1 MAAFNQGAVNTAI
14 AASFISNCCH
24 PKVIFVGLDLVG
36 NMGTCSVSLV
46 PDIVSFS
53 AELTTT
59 DVSLR
64 PGETTK
70 VPFTL
75 TNLGSKGSFI
85 FDVTKTSSLISYV
98 IPFSLA
104 LDTNATAA
112 GHVIIASRGETS
124 ELKKLAVKAVSQSET
139 EDIKEVTL
147 FDIQVSVL
155 SETPPTTPAVKHVR
169 LEAVVPSNRLSIRQG
184 ASLEVNFTVT
194 NLASTETFTFHVS
207 CFSCHFFSILSFIQG
222 RDHSFGVYPF
232 ICLSVVGLWPKFH
245 KIKRNLH

>member
-1 MAAFNQGAVNTAI
+1 M
-14 AASFISNCCH
+14 
-24 PKVIFVGLDLVG
+24 
-36 NMGTCSVSLV
+36 SLV

-53 AELTTT
+53 AGPSNT

-85 FDVTKTSSLISYV
+85 FDVTRTSSLLSYV

-124 ELKKLAVKAVSQSET
+124 ELEKLVVKAVAQSET
-139 EDIKEVTL
+139 VNIKEVSL

-155 SETPPTTPAVKHVR
+155 PETQPTTPAVKHVR
-169 LEAVVPSNRLSIRQG
+169 LEAVAPSNQLSLRPG

-194 NLASTETFTFHVS
+194 NLASTKTFTFHVS
-207 CFSCHFFSILSFIQG
+207 CFSCQFFSILSFIQG
-222 RDHSFGVYPF
+222 RGYYFGV
-232 ICLSVVGLWPKFH
+232 CLSVC
-245 KIKRNLH
+245 